1 MPKKLLIDVDCGVDD
16 AQAIMIALAALNVE
30 VLGIT
35 CVYGNTVV
43 ENVCKN
49 VLRVLQVCDRLEV
62 RRMVYC
68 TRVPM
73 HPSVN
78 YLI

>member
-1 MPKKLLIDVDCGVDD
+1 MPTKLLIDVDCGVDD
-16 AQAIMIALAALNVE
+16 AQAIMIALAAPNVQ

-49 VLRVLQVCDRLEV
+49 VLRVLQVCGRLEV
-62 RRMVYC
+62 NGSAHSRSLL
-68 TRVPM
+68 M
-73 HPSVN
+73 HP
-78 YLI
+78 

>member
-1 MPKKLLIDVDCGVDD
+1 MPVKLLIDVDCGVDD
-16 AQAIMIALAALNVE
+16 AQAIMIALAANVQ

-49 VLRVLQVCDRLEV
+49 VLRVLQVCGRLEV
-62 RRMVYC
+62 WFSAFMYS
-68 TRVPM
+68 
-73 HPSVN
+73 SVHV
-78 YLI
+78 